1 MHSLPL
7 LIIFVFRILL
17 QVVKHRTLVSWL
29 LLLRVLLLL
38 TCCSRL
44 PLVVFVCVQHVIDVA
59 LVLVL
64 LLVGEVKAI
73 VLVIPIPS

>member
-1 MHSLPL
+1 MIFLP
-7 LIIFVFRILL
+7 
-17 QVVKHRTLVSWL
+17 LVSWL

-38 TCCSRL
+38 TGSRL

>member
-38 TCCSRL
+38 TGSRL